1 MAGDAG
7 DAGEEARK
15 AAVMKPGV
23 GGVFVRMACC
33 DEGLD
38 GSYIIYKQP
47 RTYNQHIVADTHRG
61 VNCLWLLAVGCC

>member
-23 GGVFVRMACC
+23 GGVFVRMACS

-38 GSYIIYKQP
+38 GSYIIY
-47 RTYNQHIVADTHRG
+47 NNRG
-61 VNCLWLLAVGCC
+61 HTTNTLLQIPTAFGCWLLDVVDCV